1 MEVEIEREKPRVRGR
16 WGDSRGERGTSRSS
30 HAGLPRAG
38 QHQDCVA
45 ALGTFPG
52 DRRLQ
57 VLPGADGYT
66 IQ

>member
-16 WGDSRGERGTSRSS
+16 WGDSRGERGASESS
-30 HAGLPRAG
+30 YEGLPRAG
-38 QHQDCVA
+38 QHQDCTDA
-45 ALGTFPG
+45 PGTFRG
-52 DRRLQ
+52 DRKLQ